1 MSNKKQPYLEEYL
14 YLPSLTHDSAII
26 AWGGFFFDINRH
38 DGREEWKLLDD
49 DKIRKR
55 LGRRGTIGEK
65 SEPYAQRARVEVRQ
79 ADGAHSVE
87 VNVES
92 ANHAIVT
99 GLRANTTY
107 VYRVFVEEKN
117 GQEREWAAGELRDW
131 IIEGDEAVMRTGGRY
146 ENSFTTFPD
155 PQQPTPAFAFA
166 VIGDFGRGVR
176 KPSKDARCQRE
187 IAAALAEA
195 VRRHDVRLVLTTG
208 DNIYAKTFLGI
219 PTCSSGDE
227 DDDWFFTYFQPYRY
241 IINRA
246 PVFPAVGNHDDAE
259 SEHSVDREQIYDN
272 FYLRAQ
278 FERPREDR
286 EAVLA
291 HGLFYRFRFG
301 ADVEFVCLDT
311 SKGKSGKRHFDLPE
325 NRTFIQSAFAAPAPL
340 WRIPF
345 SHHPAYCAGPRHT
358 SSQSLR
364 RFLKTEAPGVRVSFS
379 GHEHNFQYAR
389 DGAQHHFLTGG
400 AGKYREDS
408 PSRGRIADEM
418 VRAWGGNVEGHFLLV
433 NLDGRG
439 KRMEITPYGHLGEGK
454 LRPIKLN
461 PNDASTPFVIE

>member
-1 MSNKKQPYLEEYL
+1 MSDKKSPYLEEYL
-14 YLPSLTHDSAII
+14 YLPALAHDSAII
-26 AWGGFFFDINRH
+26 AWGGFFFEIDED
-38 DGREEWKLLDD
+38 DGKEEWKLLDD
-49 DKIRKR
+49 DKLRK
-55 LGRRGTIGEK
+55 LFGRRETIGEK
-65 SEPYAQRARVEVRQ
+65 SEPYAPRARVEVRQ
-79 ADGAHSVE
+79 AGGSHSVE
-87 VNVES
+87 VEVDG

-117 GQEREWAAGELRDW
+117 GREREWAAGQLHDW
-131 IIEGDEAVMRTGGRY
+131 IIDGDEAVMRTGGRY
-146 ENSFTTFPD
+146 ENSFRTFPD

-241 IINRA
+241 ILNRV
-246 PVFPAVGNHDDAE
+246 PIFPTVGNHDDAE
-259 SEHSVDREQIYDN
+259 NEHSVDREQIYDN
-272 FYLRAQ
+272 LYLRAQ
-278 FERPREDR
+278 FGRLPDVR

-311 SKGKSGKRHFDLPE
+311 SRGKSGERHFDLPE
-325 NRTFIQSAFAAPAPL
+325 NRPFIQSAFAAPAPL

-345 SHHPAYCAGPRHT
+345 SHHPPYCAGPRHAG
-358 SSQSLR
+358 SKSLR

-400 AGKYREDS
+400 GGKYRES
-408 PSRGRIADEM
+408 TPSSKRIAEEM
-418 VRAWGGNVEGHFLLV
+418 VQAWGGNVEGHFLLV
-433 NLDGRG
+433 TLDDQD
-439 KRMEITPYGHLGEGK
+439 KRMEIMPYGHLGEGK

-461 PNDASTPFVIE
+461 PSGVSTPFVVE

>member
-1 MSNKKQPYLEEYL
+1 MSDKKTIHLEEYL
-14 YLPSLTHDSAII
+14 YLPALTHDSAII
-26 AWGGFFFDINRH
+26 AWGGFFFEIEED
-38 DGREEWKLLDD
+38 DGREKWKLLDD
-49 DKIRKR
+49 DKLRKR
-55 LGRRGTIGEK
+55 LGRRETIGEK
-65 SEPYAQRARVEVRQ
+65 SEPYAPRARVEVRQ
-79 ADGAHSVE
+79 DGGAHSVE
-87 VNVES
+87 VKVND

-117 GQEREWAAGELRDW
+117 GQERELAAGQLHDW
-131 IIEGDEAVMRTGGRY
+131 MIEGDQAVMRTGGRY
-146 ENSFTTFPD
+146 DNSFRTFPD

-195 VRRHDVRLVLTTG
+195 VGRHDVRLVLTTG

-219 PTCSSGDE
+219 PTSSSGDE

-241 IINRA
+241 ILNRA
-246 PVFPAVGNHDDAE
+246 PVFPAVGNHDDSE
-259 SEHSVDREQIYDN
+259 NEHSVDREQIYDN

-278 FERPREDR
+278 FERLRDAR
-286 EAVLA
+286 EAVLE

-325 NRTFIQSAFAAPAPL
+325 NQPFMQRAFAAPAPL

-345 SHHPAYCAGPRHT
+345 SHHPAYCAGPRHK

-408 PSRGRIADEM
+408 PSSDRIADEM
-418 VRAWGGNVEGHFLLV
+418 VQAWGGNAEGHFLLV
-433 NLDGRG
+433 NLDDRG
-439 KRMEITPYGHLGEGK
+439 NRMEITPYGHLSEGK

-461 PNDASTPFVIE
+461 PGGASMPFVVE